1 MLARARP
8 PTHVALAAVL
18 VTVGVLA
25 SVGVYLLL
33 PSAPAVS
40 SNVTLSIVRAP
51 GSSAYGFSTATVT
64 VPGDTLVHFTIVN
77 YDPTVHGA
85 LAGRNGTMGTWM
97 GREMMD
103 PGSGSW
109 SNVSG
114 LPNGE
119 ISHTFTVTGDGYDLN
134 VLIPPAA
141 ASGPPSI
148 VQFWLP
154 THGTADLTWA
164 CDADNM
170 GGMMGGGGAWMTGS
184 FDID

>member
-1 MLARARP
+1 MVIAKPRP

-18 VTVGVLA
+18 VAVGVLV

-33 PSAPAVS
+33 PGAPPAS

-51 GSSAYGFSTATVT
+51 GSSTYGFSAATVT
-64 VPGDTLVHFTIVN
+64 VPADTLVHFTIVN
-77 YDPTVHGA
+77 FDPSAHGTR
-85 LAGRNGTMGTWM
+85 AGMTGTMGTWM

-103 PGSGSW
+103 PGNGSW

-114 LPNGE
+114 LPTGE
-119 ISHTFTVTGDGYDLN
+119 ISHTFSVIGGGYDLN
-134 VLIPPAA
+134 VLLPPAA
-141 ASGPPSI
+141 APGEPSI

-154 THGTADLTWA
+154 THGAADLTWM
-164 CDADNM
+164 CDADQM
-170 GGMMGGGGAWMTGS
+170 GAMMGGGMSGH